1 MLILSFTIIGLVIF
15 IFWAKRTPSRKSGN
29 ASINNLN
36 NLSPFAEKENQNY
49 VELRLLFL
57 HSLISHRVD
66 NSQVVSGIFVETYL
80 NENKR
85 IIFASNINGWTGYYQ
100 STGGGIIG
108 GKWYSESTNPFL
120 LQELMRRY
128 PLLNELSTDFQ
139 KPEIRTMVTDL
150 TFLANDLLIH
160 TEQDNNYSPVRNPDS
175 VKIWFFTRGDFH
187 PKSYLAEFSKIN
199 FHNSYFKEII
209 LKSCEIILESNSYE
223 GSINSD
229 IVSREL
235 RLLLNL

>member
-1 MLILSFTIIGLVIF
+1 MLIVCFTILSLVIF
-15 IFWAKRTPSRKSGN
+15 IYWAIRTPSRATGD
-29 ASINNLN
+29 ASISSLN
-36 NLSPFAEKENQNY
+36 NLSPFAEEESQNY
-49 VELRLLFL
+49 AELRLLFL
-57 HSLISHRVD
+57 HSLTSHRVD

-100 STGGGIIG
+100 STGGGVIG
-108 GKWYSESTNPFL
+108 GKWYSENANPALFR
-120 LQELMRRY
+120 ELMQSPY
-128 PLLNELSTDFQ
+128 LDQLNTDFQ

-160 TEQDNNYSPVRNPDS
+160 TEQDNNYSPVINPDS

-187 PKSYLAEFSKIN
+187 PEGYLAEFSKIN
-199 FHNSYFKEII
+199 FHHSYFKEMI

-235 RLLLNL
+235 RLLLSL